1 MSQTML
7 IQGRRLAGAELEE
20 IRGLIAEHPQWSRR
34 KISENLARQWDWR
47 NGAGALKD
55 MAARTMLLKLDQRG
69 LIALPPRRRTPTNR
83 MRVVRPPGSWDQTPV
98 EGSLKDLEGL
108 EIREV
113 SGQAQERSR
122 LAAALAQ
129 FHYLGYGGSVG
140 ENLQYAVVDAQERL
154 LACALFGA
162 AAWQCADRDAFIGWN
177 TQQRKERLFLLA
189 NNCRFLILPW
199 VRVPS
204 LGSWILGRLVRRLSR
219 DWQRKYGHPVAL
231 LESFVQR
238 DRFAGTVYQAANWAK
253 VGLTQGRTRQ
263 DRDRTLQAPLKDI
276 YLYPLQKNFREVLG
290 S

>member
-1 MSQTML
+1 MSQTTL
-7 IQGRRLAGAELEE
+7 IQGRRLGGAELEE
-20 IRGLIAEHPQWSRR
+20 IRQLIAEHPHWSRR
-34 KISENLARQWDWR
+34 KISQNLARQWDWR

-83 MRVVRPPGSWDQTPV
+83 MRVVRPPRSWDQTPI
-98 EGSLKDLEGL
+98 ECSLKDLEGL
-108 EIREV
+108 ESREV

-122 LAAALAQ
+122 LASALAQ

-140 ENLQYAVVDAQERL
+140 ENLQYAVVDGQERL

-162 AAWQCADRDAFIGWN
+162 AAWKCADRDAFIGWN

-189 NNCRFLILPW
+189 NNSRFIILPW
-199 VRVPS
+199 VRVAC

-253 VGLTQGRTRQ
+253 VGATQGRTRQ
-263 DRDRTLQAPLKDI
+263 DRDRTLQAPVKEI

>member
-1 MSQTML
+1 
-7 IQGRRLAGAELEE
+7 
-20 IRGLIAEHPQWSRR
+20 
-34 KISENLARQWDWR
+34 
-47 NGAGALKD
+47 
-55 MAARTMLLKLDQRG
+55 
-69 LIALPPRRRTPTNR
+69 
-83 MRVVRPPGSWDQTPV
+83 
-98 EGSLKDLEGL
+98 L

-122 LAAALAQ
+122 LASALAQ

-140 ENLQYAVVDAQERL
+140 ENLQYAVVDGQERL

-162 AAWQCADRDAFIGWN
+162 AAWKCADRDAFIGWN

-189 NNCRFLILPW
+189 NNSRFIILPW
-199 VRVPS
+199 VRVAC

-253 VGLTQGRTRQ
+253 VGATQGRTRQ
-263 DRDRTLQAPLKDI
+263 DRDRTLQAPVKEI